1 MGMSVVDWIKLFQS
15 RGGVQWRIVV
25 TKIMKIRTSQYVKN
39 FVETLANNNVS
50 RRAMVHDV
58 LLVS

>member
-1 MGMSVVDWIKLFQS
+1 MSVVDWIKLFQS

-39 FVETLANNNVS
+39 FVKTLANNNVS